1 MEVFMFSIDLDN
13 PVKVHFI
20 GIGGVSMSALAELL
34 SYNGFPV
41 SGSDAKK
48 SAATKHLED
57 KGITVY
63 IGNSASNI
71 KGDEAV
77 VVYTAAIHPDNPEL
91 VAAKAKKIP
100 LLTRAEL
107 LGQIMAG
114 YSAAVSVAG
123 THGKTTTT
131 SMLSI
136 IELCAAL
143 DPTILVG
150 GDLPEIDGGLRIG
163 RSENF
168 VMEACEYT
176 NSFHSFRPVHEI
188 IMNIEEDH
196 LDFFKDINDIRNSF
210 HTFAKLVP
218 DNGILL
224 INGAIDDVTSFC
236 SDLTCKVKT
245 FGLATDKGASSYDY
259 SAADIT
265 FDEFGHGSF
274 AFLCKG
280 TALCN
285 ITLGVSGL
293 HNVVDAL
300 AAAAM
305 AHLLG
310 IAPAVISAALGRF
323 GGAKRRFEKK
333 GELGGILI
341 FDDYSHHP
349 SEIRAALTTAK
360 SYGNHRVVCVFQ
372 PHTYSRTKAL
382 LPEFADALTL
392 ADSVILAPIFPAREV
407 DPGDISS
414 NDIAVL
420 LEKKG
425 KDVHSFDSFG
435 EIEDYILEKSCPGDL
450 LITMGAGDVV
460 NIGDFLLGK

>member
-1 MEVFMFSIDLDN
+1 MFAIDLGN

-34 SYNGFPV
+34 CVNGFTV
-41 SGSDAKK
+41 TGSDEKK
-48 SAATKHLED
+48 SDATRNLES
-57 KGITVY
+57 KGIEIY
-63 IGNSASNI
+63 YGNRAGNI

-91 VAAKAKKIP
+91 VAAKSKKIP

-114 YSAAVSVAG
+114 YSAATSIAG

-136 IELCAAL
+136 IELCAAF

-150 GDLPEIDGGLRIG
+150 GDLPEINGNLRIG
-163 RSENF
+163 QSENF

-176 NSFHSFRPVHEI
+176 NSFHSFKPVHEI

-218 DNGILL
+218 DNGYLL
-224 INGAIDDVTSFC
+224 INGAVDDVSAFV

-245 FGLATDKGASSYDY
+245 FGLSTDKNADSYDY
-259 SAADIT
+259 AAADIT
-265 FDEFGHGSF
+265 FDEFGRGSF
-274 AFLCKG
+274 AFINKGTVLCKIS
-280 TALCN
+280 LN
-285 ITLGVSGL
+285 VPGL

-310 IAPAVISAALGRF
+310 IAPSVISAALGRF

-349 SEIRAALTTAK
+349 SEIKAALTTAK
-360 SYGNHRVVCVFQ
+360 AYGNHRVVCVFQ

-382 LPEFADALTL
+382 LHEFADALML
-392 ADSVILAPIFPAREV
+392 ADSVVLAPIFPAREV

-414 NDIAVL
+414 DDIARL
-420 LEKKG
+420 LEQKG
-425 KDVHSFDSFG
+425 KDVHSFPSFG
-435 EIEDYILEKSCPGDL
+435 EIEDYLLEKSCPNDL